1 MKIFSIIML
10 ILLSL
15 VVLGIALY
23 TMIGFA
29 CYKLS
34 LARKSTAKKISKAGR
49 KADKDSEK
57 SLWWDS
63 HPTERVTTKS
73 EEGLT
78 LVGHFLKNQS
88 DKVVILLHGFGSD
101 WTQMGDYAKIFYKRN
116 FNVLAVS
123 ARAHGESEGDMVG
136 MGWLD
141 RLDLLKWIEFAKQ
154 KVENARIVLFG
165 ISMGAST
172 VCMTLGEKM
181 EGNVVCAIEDCGFD
195 NVFKE
200 ICYVYRKKLK
210 FTSTILFKIFYK
222 WTKRARGFDLKKGDA
237 VKALKKATTPMLFI
251 HGSEDT
257 FVPTQMVY
265 NLYDALAT
273 SDKRLYICEGA
284 THAKSF
290 QTDEKGYEMKVGK
303 FLTKHGL

>member
-1 MKIFSIIML
+1 MKIFSIVML

-101 WTQMGDYAKIFYKRN
+101 WTQ
-116 FNVLAVS
+116 
-123 ARAHGESEGDMVG
+123 
-136 MGWLD
+136 W
-141 RLDLLKWIEFAKQ
+141 
-154 KVENARIVLFG
+154 
-165 ISMGAST
+165 
-172 VCMTLGEKM
+172 
-181 EGNVVCAIEDCGFD
+181 
-195 NVFKE
+195 E
-200 ICYVYRKKLK
+200 I
-210 FTSTILFKIFYK
+210 
-222 WTKRARGFDLKKGDA
+222 
-237 VKALKKATTPMLFI
+237 M
-251 HGSEDT
+251 
-257 FVPTQMVY
+257 Q
-265 NLYDALAT
+265 
-273 SDKRLYICEGA
+273 
-284 THAKSF
+284 KSF
-290 QTDEKGYEMKVGK
+290 ISATLMFWQCLLVLMAKARVIWSAWVGLTD
-303 FLTKHGL
+303 LTF

>member
-1 MKIFSIIML
+1 MKIFSIVML

-49 KADKDSEK
+49 KTDKDSEK

-101 WTQMGDYAKIFYKRN
+101 WTQMGDYANIFYKRN

-141 RLDLLKWIEFAKQ
+141 RVDLLKWIEFAKQ